1 MRRKYASPNRKFN
14 NTVLKIGNFDCK
26 GTVLVCGR
34 MGCFIYLASGNQKNR
49 PFGYIYLASG
59 NQKNRPFGYIDLLA
73 LVLGKF
79 AVNCRAVEVVASD
92 VAFE

>member
-1 MRRKYASPNRKFN
+1 MEILVA
-14 NTVLKIGNFDCK
+14 K
-26 GTVLVCGR
+26 GRFWICGR
-34 MGCFIYLASGNQKNR
+34 MGCF
-49 PFGYIYLASG
+49 IYLASG